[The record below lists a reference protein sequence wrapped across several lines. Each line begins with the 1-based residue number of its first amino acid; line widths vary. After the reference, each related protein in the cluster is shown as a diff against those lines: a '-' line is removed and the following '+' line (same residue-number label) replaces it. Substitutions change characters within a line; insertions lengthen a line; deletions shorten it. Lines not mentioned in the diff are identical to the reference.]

1 MRHLHA
7 RCILAPSRKASDMF
21 NWLRRKRLSAEARRK
36 LLLLS
41 ARAEE
46 AIIETHVSNL
56 LDLLQ
61 TLGEEVDLDRALEIY
76 AEMVSLDD
84 AISTSVTNR
93 LLTRLESLSERGGRE
108 ARRFKHVFR

>member
-1 MRHLHA
+1 
-7 RCILAPSRKASDMF
+7 MF

-56 LDLLQ
+56 FEMLHV
-61 TLGEEVDLDRALEIY
+61 LGDEVDLDRAIEIY

-84 AISTSVTNR
+84 SIAGSVTNR
-93 LLTRLESLSERGGRE
+93 LLTRLEELAERGGRE
-108 ARRFKHVFR
+108 ARRYRHIFR